1 MIRPVER
8 FAVNLTD
15 TPPLDSR
22 SAAAGLGRTVIVFIL
37 CGVATAILLSE
48 PTIQPVI
55 LGFVGLAQ

>member
-15 TPPLDSR
+15 APLQAPC
-22 SAAAGLGRTVIVFIL
+22 SAEASLGRTVIVFIL